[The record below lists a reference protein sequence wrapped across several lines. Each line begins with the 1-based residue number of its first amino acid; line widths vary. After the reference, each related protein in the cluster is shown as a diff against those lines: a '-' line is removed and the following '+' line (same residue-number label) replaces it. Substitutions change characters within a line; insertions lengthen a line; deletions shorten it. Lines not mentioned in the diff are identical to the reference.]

1 MQHGRAIVKTI
12 WIILIILLIVVL
24 LRISSN
30 VFRSSNQNQY
40 EDKDIPIS
48 KPMITLGSKSFTE
61 QYLFMKMTAIL
72 LREHG
77 YSVKEIIFKGGLP
90 LRAALENSIIDQYWE
105 YTNTARIFYHKQPPI
120 YDADEAFRKVAEEDI
135 KKGLV
140 WLPRSQFNSTW
151 AVLMRRDLAK
161 KLEIETISDLVEYA
175 RKPNAKLKF
184 ATNEDFQLRA
194 DGMNHLQKVY
204 GFSVEKNDV
213 IVVEPELIAQAVKES
228 RVQIAVGLA
237 SDSRVKDYN
246 LVELYDDLHFSP
258 PYHVAPVIL
267 EGTLKQHAE
276 IGELLKKL
284 TEKIS
289 NEQVLALNYKVD
301 VLHKDVTETARQ
313 FLYDKGLIQ

>member
-1 MQHGRAIVKTI
+1 MQHGRAKAKTI
-12 WIILIILLIVVL
+12 WIILILLLIVVL
-24 LRISSN
+24 LWISSN

-48 KPMITLGSKSFTE
+48 KPMIKLGSKSFTE

-90 LRAALENSIIDQYWE
+90 LRDALENGIIDQYWE

-161 KLEIETISDLVEYA
+161 KLKIETISDLVEYA

-194 DGMNHLQKVY
+194 DGMNQMQKVY

-213 IVVEPELIAQAVKES
+213 IVVESELIAQAVKES
-228 RVQIAVGLA
+228 RVQVAVGLA
-237 SDSRVKDYN
+237 SDSLVKDYN
-246 LVELYDDLHFSP
+246 LVELYDDLHFFP

-267 EGTLKQHAE
+267 EGTLKQHTE
-276 IGELLKKL
+276 IGEFLKKL

-289 NEQVLALNYKVD
+289 NDQILALNYKVD

-313 FLYDKGLIQ
+313 FLYDIGLIQ